1 MIPGDE
7 SRAARKASIRLGI
20 AASPAYIR
28 ELRGY
33 RNMKPNVD
41 TRAVMAETPR
51 NIVRAP
57 INSKSSLLTE
67 PSRLPDRIYEQILEQ
82 IVSGKFAVGV
92 RLPSENQFASDYGV
106 SRAVIREALSRL
118 LADGVVATRQGAGTF
133 VQCKP
138 GREFLRLAP
147 IGGIADLMRCFEFRI
162 ALEGEAAYLAAQR
175 RTDENLTMLDE
186 AFLKLDQA
194 NLAGEVGVELDINFH
209 VAIARASRNQL
220 FVQTL
225 DALAIHT
232 FNGMNITRNLSLT
245 RNRRR
250 LLLVQEEHHR
260 ILEAIRAGDEESA
273 RREMRTHIDNARHR
287 ALGDSAEPE

>member
-1 MIPGDE
+1 MKTNLDARDALTE
-7 SRAARKASIRLGI
+7 SPRK
-20 AASPAYIR
+20 
-28 ELRGY
+28 
-33 RNMKPNVD
+33 
-41 TRAVMAETPR
+41 
-51 NIVRAP
+51 IVRAP
-57 INSKSSLLTE
+57 TNSKSPILTE
-67 PSRLPDRIYEQILEQ
+67 PSRLPDRIYEQILER
-82 IVSGKFAVGV
+82 IVSGKFAVGD
-92 RLPSENQFASDYGV
+92 RLPSENQFASDHGV

-133 VQCKP
+133 VQRKP

-175 RTDENLTMLDE
+175 RTDENMAALDE
-186 AFLKLDQA
+186 AFHKLDQA
-194 NLAGEVGVELDINFH
+194 NSAGEVGVELDINFH

-245 RNRRR
+245 RNQKR
-250 LLLVQEEHHR
+250 LLLVQAEHQR
-260 ILEAIRAGDEESA
+260 ILEAIRVGDEEAA